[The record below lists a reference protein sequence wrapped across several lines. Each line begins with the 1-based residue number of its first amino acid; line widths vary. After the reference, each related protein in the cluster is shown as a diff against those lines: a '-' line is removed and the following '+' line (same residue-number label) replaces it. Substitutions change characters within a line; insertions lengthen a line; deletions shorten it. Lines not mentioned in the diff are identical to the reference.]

1 MEKMIRFEEGRSYR
15 CRASAFTPIQ
25 YGKLFP
31 GHDYL
36 KDIQKMLEKNEELED
51 GGETD
56 FTTEDYEL
64 FVQLTYVFA
73 YQGLSESPKLNDA
86 QRDFREKYPDPWTW
100 IDSFDSFS
108 IYEILPEI
116 TELWIGNEK
125 AAIKAKNQNPA
136 PPEK

>member
-1 MEKMIRFEEGRSYR
+1 MEKMIKFQEGRSYR

-36 KDIQKMLEKNEELED
+36 KDIREMGEKNQEIED
-51 GGETD
+51 GETPD
-56 FTTEDYEL
+56 FTMDDYEM
-64 FVQLTYVFA
+64 FVRLAYTFV
-73 YQGLSESPKLNDA
+73 YQGLSESPKMNDA
-86 QRDFREKYPDPWTW
+86 QRDFIEEYPDPWTW
-100 IDSFDSFS
+100 LDSFDSFS

-116 TELWIGNEK
+116 TELWIGNDK
-125 AAIKAKNQNPA
+125 SLSTAKNQNPA

>member
-1 MEKMIRFEEGRSYR
+1 MEKIIRFEEGRSYR

-36 KDIQKMLEKNEELED
+36 RDIERMYDKNKDLED
-51 GGETD
+51 GREPS
-56 FTTEDYEL
+56 FTTADYEM
-64 FVQLTYVFA
+64 FVQLTYVFV
-73 YQGLSESPKLNDA
+73 YQGLSESPRVNDA
-86 QRDFREKYPDPWTW
+86 QREFLEQYPDPWTW

-125 AAIKAKNQNPA
+125 VASKAKNQNPA